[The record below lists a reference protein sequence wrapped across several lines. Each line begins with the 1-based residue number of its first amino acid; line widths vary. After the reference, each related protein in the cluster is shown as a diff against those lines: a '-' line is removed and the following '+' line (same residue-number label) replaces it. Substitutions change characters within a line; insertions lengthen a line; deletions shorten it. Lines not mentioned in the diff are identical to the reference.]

1 MVKIGNLFHFS
12 DLRCMPKRKDPRYK
26 TLRIVINA
34 GGIKSFR
41 DLFKV
46 VPRSVVAGDLGT
58 NNNRFYRLVLNPGD
72 FTFNEI
78 RQMAKLIGC
87 KYEQLRELVERG

>member
-1 MVKIGNLFHFS
+1 
-12 DLRCMPKRKDPRYK
+12 MPKRKDPRYK

-58 NNNRFYRLVLNPGD
+58 NNNRFYPLILNPG
-72 FTFNEI
+72 
-78 RQMAKLIGC
+78 
-87 KYEQLRELVERG
+87 ELTYQ